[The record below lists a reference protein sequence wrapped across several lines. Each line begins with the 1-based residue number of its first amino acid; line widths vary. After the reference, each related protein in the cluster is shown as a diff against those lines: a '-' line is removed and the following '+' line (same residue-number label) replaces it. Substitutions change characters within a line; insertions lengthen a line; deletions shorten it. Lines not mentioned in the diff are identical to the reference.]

1 MLDFIRNK
9 AQKSVLKF
17 VIVLIIL
24 PFVFIFGGYFS
35 SSSRLQISGNESPV
49 VTVNGEPIPYG
60 TYQTLLDS
68 QLKRFSGINKEK
80 IPPELSKIVQHQTL
94 QSLIQELLWS
104 QLADQIGIKISE
116 VELEKTIREDPNFKV
131 DGKFNSDFYLNRLRP
146 FFEENYGQSYEVKL
160 NQELKV
166 IKVKELVQRA
176 LPFTNLE
183 TADQFLLNYTEL
195 NLEYVRV
202 PKNLN
207 ETQSEHSPDAAS
219 LTKEIIATWQKGS
232 LNKDWLKKNS
242 LTEITTGLK
251 PLKAIIN
258 LFPESTETLLACVL
272 KEPNGLCP
280 EPIDTKNHYLVVKLI
295 EYKKPEPKL
304 LEEKKNSLREQGKL
318 TKAHLILSNYLQ
330 QMQKEAK
337 IKSAIDLP

>member
-24 PFVFIFGGYFS
+24 PFVFIFGGYF

-116 VELEKTIREDPNFKV
+116 VELEKTIREDTNFKV

-207 ETQSEHSPDAAS
+207 ETQSQHSPDAAS

-242 LTEITTGLK
+242 
-251 PLKAIIN
+251 
-258 LFPESTETLLACVL
+258 
-272 KEPNGLCP
+272 
-280 EPIDTKNHYLVVKLI
+280 
-295 EYKKPEPKL
+295 
-304 LEEKKNSLREQGKL
+304 
-318 TKAHLILSNYLQ
+318 
-330 QMQKEAK
+330 
-337 IKSAIDLP
+337 